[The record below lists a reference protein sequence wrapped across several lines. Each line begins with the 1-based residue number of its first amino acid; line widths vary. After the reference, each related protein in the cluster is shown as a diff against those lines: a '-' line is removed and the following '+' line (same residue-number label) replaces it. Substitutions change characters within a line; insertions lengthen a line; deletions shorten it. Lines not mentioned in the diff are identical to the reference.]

1 MITEKEKEKNDIEI
15 EERRKMTWLFFFLS
29 FLTE

>member
-1 MITEKEKEKNDIEI
+1 MITEKEKEKTDIEI